1 MPSLPVSN
9 GWVSSLKRKGGNY
22 SSYFAESGLRLTT
35 VHTAILCHVICY
47 RAPDTFTPTYLIDA
61 MQEAAEEIKK
71 YVQVRLLEEKS
82 RIVELQPSDVSE
94 MHFEMERKIPN
105 EHLGAPQFDVTIKA
119 LPAKLSSTKLLH
131 KGERVVGVIAHGN
144 MTVAS
149 IPFEEEEFE
158 IGARVLHYTYDD
170 HNGLPCVVTKRD
182 DPPFENYY
190 EVKYK
195 RDGETRS
202 MVSNK
207 NLRWEK
213 GVYEFRFRAWKSK
226 VDELVKAGQPVQLK
240 VSNSVIPFDD
250 ERATGKYDSKAKWD
264 IEWIQKYDDGVMAE
278 YNHQHCD
285 SIPYRLQWSDHK

>member
-1 MPSLPVSN
+1 M
-9 GWVSSLKRKGGNY
+9 
-22 SSYFAESGLRLTT
+22 
-35 VHTAILCHVICY
+35 
-47 RAPDTFTPTYLIDA
+47 
-61 MQEAAEEIKK
+61 
-71 YVQVRLLEEKS
+71 
-82 RIVELQPSDVSE
+82 
-94 MHFEMERKIPN
+94 
-105 EHLGAPQFDVTIKA
+105 
-119 LPAKLSSTKLLH
+119 
-131 KGERVVGVIAHGN
+131 
-144 MTVAS
+144 
-149 IPFEEEEFE
+149 
-158 IGARVLHYTYDD
+158 
-170 HNGLPCVVTKRD
+170 
-182 DPPFENYY
+182 
-190 EVKYK
+190 KYK

-278 YNHQHCD
+278 YNHQHSD